1 MKNQKALYSPTLA
14 SLPESLPAHRRPP
27 AQQEPDVPRAYRL
40 GKCETLY
47 DLYSL
52 LVNERCTAKDL
63 QREIVVRMHELTRRD
78 PTAIFGHKHL
88 PQFQECQGMADAC
101 ICCFDLIAVQKLH
114 SYDLCNAIADC
125 LFAAW
130 PPDYLEYRT
139 RCAGRTDQDLAPEE
153 AVDCLDLRT
162 WYAAVDTLHS
172 QIACTEAAGLPPGE
186 DQARMGA
193 LLLCTAGQALPC
205 AE

>member
-63 QREIVVRMHELTRRD
+63 QREIVVRLVRR
-78 PTAIFGHKHL
+78 PTPPERRAH
-88 PQFQECQGMADAC
+88 
-101 ICCFDLIAVQKLH
+101 QKR
-114 SYDLCNAIADC
+114 NR
-125 LFAAW
+125 
-130 PPDYLEYRT
+130 P
-139 RCAGRTDQDLAPEE
+139 
-153 AVDCLDLRT
+153 
-162 WYAAVDTLHS
+162 
-172 QIACTEAAGLPPGE
+172 
-186 DQARMGA
+186 
-193 LLLCTAGQALPC
+193 
-205 AE
+205 